1 MKYAILTCLS
11 LASAA
16 LIAQTPQ
23 ATGGVSSEWDVRK
36 MLDSLDRQTQQLKP
50 MLEQVKPKTWVEK
63 GAPEAYVQQWQTA
76 QDELKYVLMS
86 SENLAKQPDR
96 LTLALDTYFRMQ
108 AMESTFGSV
117 IEGIR
122 KYQNPALADLLRAF
136 VAENG
141 TNRDRLRQYIQDLAA
156 QKEQEFTVADREAQ
170 RCRGAL
176 VQQPAPKERKPA
188 HK

>member
-1 MKYAILTCLS
+1 MKYAICTGLLFV
-11 LASAA
+11 SAA
-16 LIAQTPQ
+16 AFAQT
-23 ATGGVSSEWDVRK
+23 TGGVSSEWDVRK
-36 MLDSLDRQTQQLKP
+36 LLEDLDRGTQQLKP
-50 MLEQVKPKTWVEK
+50 VIEQVQPQAWVAK
-63 GAPEAYVQQWQTA
+63 GAPEAYVQQWRTA
-76 QDELKYVLMS
+76 QDELKYLLSS

-96 LTLALDTYFRMQ
+96 LPLALYTYFRMQ

-122 KYQNPALADLLRAF
+122 KYQNPALADLVHAF

-141 TNRDRLRQYIQDLAA
+141 TNRDRLRQYIQDLAT
-156 QKEQEFTVADREAQ
+156 QKEQEFKVADREAQ

-176 VQQPAPKERKPA
+176 VQQDSKERKPA